1 MSHGIDSMFAN
12 FNSQEIVKS
21 RITSF
26 SGAYDNFI
34 KLGGSSSIC
43 STLFVKSGSAIKN
56 MSFLTSVF
64 CNLMI
69 EALRPNSYEPTEP
82 LEDDSIVLSG
92 CILKELF

>member
-1 MSHGIDSMFAN
+1 MSHVMDSMFAS
-12 FNSQEIVKS
+12 FYSQEFVKS

-34 KLGGSSSIC
+34 KLGGSSSSC

-56 MSFLTSVF
+56 MSFLISVF

-69 EALRPNSYEPTEP
+69 EAVRPNSYDPSEP
-82 LEDDSIVLSG
+82 LEEDAIVLAV
-92 CILKELF
+92 CILKELL